1 MIVISPAKNLN
12 TNLESLDHKT
22 STPTLKLKTNKL
34 IKILKELNLIEV
46 KSLMKV
52 SDSLANLNFK
62 RIEVWLSTRTQSCT
76 IYLKLK
82 SLVDFIISYC

>member
-1 MIVISPAKNLN
+1 MYYDSNFSTKNLN

-62 RIEVWLSTRTQSCT
+62 RIEEFD
-76 IYLKLK
+76 KNPK
-82 SLVDFIISYC
+82 FI